1 MAPKLKVDKISPP
14 PARLS
19 AFLYHAPNI
28 WPSLVLFL
36 LTTILLVYASYP
48 KLKIAADLDVFTMV
62 ALLAF
67 SVPIISVS
75 YLVSNISWLW
85 DGRYPV
91 RYGLQAGATGS
102 FLTLIIIL
110 LTSYFDESSSS
121 KGLAFGLGCMSGLW
135 YLTLRTHGS
144 APARIAFPLSLVS
157 PFSSL
162 YFLQSGGIT
171 QDPSDF
177 NFGLLTIFILAFAS
191 HFFLF
196 LVDSPYKKA
205 IGVSGT
211 KHMSAFIDHFSTG
224 DGRRLTEAIREIC
237 QKIETKNS
245 WISIR
250 KNNETTAF
258 LAVPG
263 VHPGPVGTLGGS
275 NLPTKIDSEL
285 PGLGFAFHG
294 ASTNDHNP
302 LRDEDLTRIAKAMAE
317 ASEEADYSDSCYST
331 VCDGDVPAA
340 YVTGIGEGKIIFAKP
355 GDSDDILPEL
365 SARMERSSSNI
376 DGRRVMIDLHNQ
388 EGWGR
393 PPLAAGS
400 KEGTMLEISASKALK
415 LISSSKKGKLN
426 VGISHIPGEDLGNGL
441 GPGGL
446 RTLVIENQLSSDNV
460 HRTGIMLWDA
470 NGLAPGMNEELEEG
484 LNGIVDELL
493 LATTDNHYVN
503 VKPGGFNPLSNC
515 EGLLPSARQALE
527 EAIND
532 ISPAESAMGTVYVDG
547 VEILGQGKQ
556 DKISAA
562 ANAIIEVAR
571 YSWMPIYSSA
581 TMFCIILSS
590 YV

>member
-1 MAPKLKVDKISPP
+1 MIPELKVDKISPP

-19 AFLYHAPNI
+19 AFLYHTPHI
-28 WPSLVLFL
+28 LPSLLLFVSTTL
-36 LTTILLVYASYP
+36 LLIFGSYSQ
-48 KLKIAADLDVFTMV
+48 LKIAADIPEY
-62 ALLAF
+62 ALVAF
-67 SVPIISVS
+67 SSFAIPIISVS
-75 YLVSNISWLW
+75 YLITQISWLW
-85 DGRYPV
+85 DGRYPL
-91 RYGLQAGATGS
+91 RYGLQAGSTGS
-102 FLTLIIIL
+102 ILMLIAVYIS
-110 LTSYFDESSSS
+110 SYFDESSR
-121 KGLAFGLGCMSGLW
+121 GLVFGLGCMSGLW
-135 YLTLRTHGS
+135 YLTVRTHGS
-144 APARIAFPLSLVS
+144 APARIAFPLSLIS
-157 PFSSL
+157 PISTL
-162 YFLQSGGIT
+162 YFLDSGGIIP
-171 QDPSDF
+171 DM
-177 NFGLLTIFILAFAS
+177 NFGIVTIFVLSFAS

-237 QKIETKNS
+237 QKIETKNN

-250 KNNETTAF
+250 KKGEVVAF

-275 NLPTKIDSEL
+275 NLPIKIDPAI
-285 PGLGFAFHG
+285 PGLCFAFHG

-302 LRDEDLTRIAKAMAE
+302 LRDEDLTRIAKAMVL
-317 ASEEADYSDSCYST
+317 ASEDAEYSNSCNST
-331 VCDGDVPAA
+331 VYDGQIPAA
-340 YVTGIGEGKIIFAKP
+340 YVTGIGNGKIIFAKP

-365 SARMERSSSNI
+365 SARLERSSSNMN
-376 DGRRVMIDLHNQ
+376 GRRVMIDLHNQ

-400 KEGTMLEISASKALK
+400 KEGKMLEISASRAIKT
-415 LISSSKKGKLN
+415 SSLSKEGELR
-426 VGISHIPGEDLGNGL
+426 VGISHIPGEDLSKGL

-446 RTLVIENQLSSDNV
+446 RTLIIENHLSSEEF

-470 NGLAPGMNEELEEG
+470 NGLAPGMNKELEAG
-484 LNGIVDELL
+484 LSGIVDELL

-503 VKPGGFNPLSNC
+503 VKPGGFNPLSDF
-515 EGLLPSARQALE
+515 EALLPSAKQALE
-527 EAIND
+527 EAIAD

-562 ANAIIEVAR
+562 ANAIVEVAR
-571 YSWMPIYSSA
+571 YSWVPIYSSA
-581 TMFCIILSS
+581 TMLCVIVSF

>member
-1 MAPKLKVDKISPP
+1 MAPKLKVDEISPP

-19 AFLYHAPNI
+19 AFLYHTPNI
-28 WPSLVLFL
+28 WPSLILFISTTLFL
-36 LTTILLVYASYP
+36 VYGAYS
-48 KLKIAADLDVFTMV
+48 KLKISAELIDFTII
-62 ALLAF
+62 ALISF
-67 SVPIISVS
+67 TIPIILVS

-85 DGRYPV
+85 DGRYPI

-102 FLTLIIIL
+102 MLMLIAIL
-110 LTSYFDESSSS
+110 LSSFFDESS

-144 APARIAFPLSLVS
+144 APARVAFPLSLFS
-157 PFSSL
+157 PISSL
-162 YFLQSGGIT
+162 YFLESGALI
-171 QDPSDF
+171 SDLK
-177 NFGLLTIFILAFAS
+177 FGLLTIFILAFAS

-250 KNNETTAF
+250 KNDEITAF

-275 NLPTKIDSEL
+275 NLPTKIDSVL

-302 LRDEDLTRIAKAMAE
+302 LRNEDLTRIGKAMVDASGE
-317 ASEEADYSDSCYST
+317 ANYSDSCYST
-331 VCDGDVPAA
+331 VRDGNLPAA
-340 YVTGIGEGKIIFAKP
+340 YVTGVGEGKIIFAKP

-415 LISSSKKGKLN
+415 SISSSKKGKLN
-426 VGISHIPGEDLGNGL
+426 VGISHIPGEDLGKGL

-446 RTLVIENQLSSDNV
+446 RTLVIENNLSSDKS

-470 NGLAPGMNEELEEG
+470 NGLAPGMNKELEKG
-484 LNGIVDELL
+484 LGGIVDELL

-515 EGLLPSARQALE
+515 EELLPSARQALE
-527 EAIND
+527 EAISD

-581 TMFCIILSS
+581 TMLCVILSS

>member
-1 MAPKLKVDKISPP
+1 MAPKLKVDEISPP

-19 AFLYHAPNI
+19 AFLYHTPNI
-28 WPSLVLFL
+28 WPSLILFISTTLFL
-36 LTTILLVYASYP
+36 VYGAYS
-48 KLKIAADLDVFTMV
+48 KLKISAELVDFTII
-62 ALLAF
+62 ALMSF
-67 SVPIISVS
+67 SIPIILVS

-85 DGRYPV
+85 DGRYPI

-102 FLTLIIIL
+102 MLMLVAIVLSSF
-110 LTSYFDESSSS
+110 FDEPS

-144 APARIAFPLSLVS
+144 APARIAFPLSLFS
-157 PFSSL
+157 PISSL
-162 YFLQSGGIT
+162 YFLESGALI
-171 QDPSDF
+171 SDLK
-177 NFGLLTIFILAFAS
+177 FGLLTIFILAFAS

-224 DGRRLTEAIREIC
+224 EGRRLTEAIREIC

-250 KNNETTAF
+250 KNDEVAAF

-275 NLPTKIDSEL
+275 NLPTKIDSVL

-302 LRDEDLTRIAKAMAE
+302 LRDEDLTRIAKAMVDASGE
-317 ASEEADYSDSCYST
+317 ANYSDSCYST
-331 VCDGDVPAA
+331 VRDGDLPAV
-340 YVTGIGEGKIIFAKP
+340 YVAGIGEGKIIFAKP

-415 LISSSKKGKLN
+415 SISSSKKGKLN
-426 VGISHIPGEDLGNGL
+426 VGISHIPGEDLGKGL

-446 RTLVIENQLSSDNV
+446 RILVLENHLSSDKS

-484 LNGIVDELL
+484 LGGIVDELL

-515 EGLLPSARQALE
+515 EELLPSAKQALE
-527 EAIND
+527 EAISD

-581 TMFCIILSS
+581 TMLCVILSS

>member
-1 MAPKLKVDKISPP
+1 MAPKLKVDEISPP

-19 AFLYHAPNI
+19 AFLYHTPNI
-28 WPSLVLFL
+28 WPSLILFL
-36 LTTILLVYASYP
+36 STTLFLVYGAYS
-48 KLKIAADLDVFTMV
+48 KLKISAELVDFTII
-62 ALLAF
+62 ALMSF
-67 SVPIISVS
+67 SIPIILVS

-85 DGRYPV
+85 DGRYPI

-102 FLTLIIIL
+102 MLMLIAIL
-110 LTSYFDESSSS
+110 LSSFFDEPS

-144 APARIAFPLSLVS
+144 APARVAFPLSLFS
-157 PFSSL
+157 PISSL
-162 YFLQSGGIT
+162 YFLESGALI
-171 QDPSDF
+171 SDLK
-177 NFGLLTIFILAFAS
+177 FGLLTIFILAFAS

-250 KNNETTAF
+250 KNDEITAF

-275 NLPTKIDSEL
+275 NLPTKIDSVL

-302 LRDEDLTRIAKAMAE
+302 LRNEDLTRIGKAMVDASGE
-317 ASEEADYSDSCYST
+317 ANYSDSCYST
-331 VCDGDVPAA
+331 VRDGNLPAA
-340 YVTGIGEGKIIFAKP
+340 YVIGVGEGKIIFAKP

-415 LISSSKKGKLN
+415 SISSSKKGKLN
-426 VGISHIPGEDLGNGL
+426 VGISHIPGEDLGKGL

-446 RTLVIENQLSSDNV
+446 RTLVIENNLSSDKS

-470 NGLAPGMNEELEEG
+470 NGLAPGMNKELEEG
-484 LNGIVDELL
+484 LGGIVDELL

-515 EGLLPSARQALE
+515 EELLPSARQALE
-527 EAIND
+527 EAISD

-581 TMFCIILSS
+581 TMLCVILSS

>member
-1 MAPKLKVDKISPP
+1 MAPKLKVDEISPP

-19 AFLYHAPNI
+19 AFLYHTPNI
-28 WPSLVLFL
+28 WPSLILFIS
-36 LTTILLVYASYP
+36 TTLLLVYGAYS
-48 KLKIAADLDVFTMV
+48 KLKISAELVDFTII
-62 ALLAF
+62 ALMSF
-67 SVPIISVS
+67 SIPIILVS

-85 DGRYPV
+85 DGRYPI

-102 FLTLIIIL
+102 ILMLVAIL
-110 LTSYFDESSSS
+110 LSSFFDEPS

-144 APARIAFPLSLVS
+144 APARVAFPLSLFS
-157 PFSSL
+157 PVSSL
-162 YFLQSGGIT
+162 YFLESGALI
-171 QDPSDF
+171 SDLK
-177 NFGLLTIFILAFAS
+177 FGVLTIFILAFAS

-250 KNNETTAF
+250 KNDEIAAF

-263 VHPGPVGTLGGS
+263 VHPGPVGILGGS
-275 NLPTKIDSEL
+275 NLPTKIDSVL

-302 LRDEDLTRIAKAMAE
+302 LRDEDLTRIAKAMVE
-317 ASEEADYSDSCYST
+317 ASGEANYSDSCYST
-331 VCDGDVPAA
+331 VRDGDVPAA
-340 YVTGIGEGKIIFAKP
+340 YVTGVGEGKIIFSKP

-426 VGISHIPGEDLGNGL
+426 VGISHIPGEDLEKGL

-446 RTLVIENQLSSDNV
+446 RTLILENQLSSDSS

-470 NGLAPGMNEELEEG
+470 NGLAPGMNKELEEG
-484 LNGIVDELL
+484 LGGIVDELL

-503 VKPGGFNPLSNC
+503 VKPGGFNPLSNF
-515 EGLLPSARQALE
+515 EGLLPSAKQALE

-581 TMFCIILSS
+581 TMLCVILSS

>member
-1 MAPKLKVDKISPP
+1 MAPKLKVDEISPP

-19 AFLYHAPNI
+19 AFLYHTPNI
-28 WPSLVLFL
+28 WPSLILFIS
-36 LTTILLVYASYP
+36 TTLLLVYGAYS
-48 KLKIAADLDVFTMV
+48 KLKISAELVDFTII
-62 ALLAF
+62 ALMSF
-67 SVPIISVS
+67 SIPIILVS
-75 YLVSNISWLW
+75 YFVSNISWLW
-85 DGRYPV
+85 DGRYPI

-102 FLTLIIIL
+102 MLMLVAIL
-110 LTSYFDESSSS
+110 LSSFFDEPS

-144 APARIAFPLSLVS
+144 APARVAFPLSLFS
-157 PFSSL
+157 PISSL
-162 YFLQSGGIT
+162 YFLESGALI
-171 QDPSDF
+171 SDLK
-177 NFGLLTIFILAFAS
+177 FGLLTIFILAFAS

-250 KNNETTAF
+250 KNDEIAAF

-275 NLPTKIDSEL
+275 NLPTKIDSVL
-285 PGLGFAFHG
+285 PGLGFTFHG

-302 LRDEDLTRIAKAMAE
+302 LRDEDLSRIAKAMVDASGE
-317 ASEEADYSDSCYST
+317 ANYSDSCYST
-331 VCDGDVPAA
+331 VRDGSLPAA
-340 YVTGIGEGKIIFAKP
+340 YVTGVGEGKIIFAKP

-415 LISSSKKGKLN
+415 LISSSKKGKLK
-426 VGISHIPGEDLGNGL
+426 VGISHIPGEDLGKGL

-446 RTLVIENQLSSDNV
+446 RTLVIENQLSSDKS

-470 NGLAPGMNEELEEG
+470 NGLAPGMNKELEEG
-484 LNGIVDELL
+484 LGDIVDELL

-515 EGLLPSARQALE
+515 EELLPSAKQALE
-527 EAIND
+527 EAISD
-532 ISPAESAMGTVYVDG
+532 ISPAESAMGTVYVGG

-581 TMFCIILSS
+581 TMLCVILSS

>member
-1 MAPKLKVDKISPP
+1 MIPELKVDKISPP

-19 AFLYHAPNI
+19 AFLYHTPHI
-28 WPSLVLFL
+28 LPSLLLFVSTTL
-36 LTTILLVYASYP
+36 LLIFGSYSQ
-48 KLKIAADLDVFTMV
+48 LKIAADIPEY
-62 ALLAF
+62 ALVAF
-67 SVPIISVS
+67 SSFAIPIISVS
-75 YLVSNISWLW
+75 YLITQISWLW
-85 DGRYPV
+85 DGRYPL
-91 RYGLQAGATGS
+91 RYGLQAGSTGS
-102 FLTLIIIL
+102 ILMLIAVYIS
-110 LTSYFDESSSS
+110 SYFDESSR
-121 KGLAFGLGCMSGLW
+121 GLVFGLGCMSGLW
-135 YLTLRTHGS
+135 YLTVRTHGS
-144 APARIAFPLSLVS
+144 APARIAFPLSLIS
-157 PFSSL
+157 PISTL
-162 YFLQSGGIT
+162 YFLDSGGIIP
-171 QDPSDF
+171 DM
-177 NFGLLTIFILAFAS
+177 NFGIVTIVVLSFAS

-237 QKIETKNS
+237 QKIETKNN

-250 KNNETTAF
+250 KKGEVVAF

-275 NLPTKIDSEL
+275 NLPIKIDPAI
-285 PGLGFAFHG
+285 PGLCFAFHG

-302 LRDEDLTRIAKAMAE
+302 LRDEDLTRIAKAMVL
-317 ASEEADYSDSCYST
+317 ASEDAEYSNSCNST
-331 VCDGDVPAA
+331 VYDGQIPAA
-340 YVTGIGEGKIIFAKP
+340 YVTGIGNGKIIFAKP

-365 SARMERSSSNI
+365 SARLERSSSNMN
-376 DGRRVMIDLHNQ
+376 GRRVMIDLHNQ

-400 KEGTMLEISASKALK
+400 KEGTMLEISASRAIKT
-415 LISSSKKGKLN
+415 SSLSKEGELR
-426 VGISHIPGEDLGNGL
+426 VGISHIPGEDLSKGL

-446 RTLVIENQLSSDNV
+446 RTLIIENHLSSEEF

-470 NGLAPGMNEELEEG
+470 NGLAPGMNKELEAG
-484 LNGIVDELL
+484 LSGIVDELL

-503 VKPGGFNPLSNC
+503 VKPGGFNPLSDF
-515 EGLLPSARQALE
+515 EALLPSAKQALE
-527 EAIND
+527 EAIAD

-562 ANAIIEVAR
+562 ANAIVEVAR
-571 YSWMPIYSSA
+571 YSWVPIYSSA
-581 TMFCIILSS
+581 TMLCVIVSF

>member
-1 MAPKLKVDKISPP
+1 MIPELKVDKISPP

-19 AFLYHAPNI
+19 GFLYHTPHI
-28 WPSLVLFL
+28 LPSLLLFVS
-36 LTTILLVYASYP
+36 TTLLLVFGSHSQ
-48 KLKIAADLDVFTMV
+48 LKIAVDIPEY
-62 ALLAF
+62 ALVAF
-67 SVPIISVS
+67 SSFAIPIISVS
-75 YLVSNISWLW
+75 YLVTQISWLW
-85 DGRYPV
+85 DGRYPL
-91 RYGLQAGATGS
+91 RYGLQAGSTGS
-102 FLTLIIIL
+102 VLMLITVYIS
-110 LTSYFDESSSS
+110 SYFDESSR
-121 KGLAFGLGCMSGLW
+121 GLVFGLGCMSGLW
-135 YLTLRTHGS
+135 YLTVRTHGS
-144 APARIAFPLSLVS
+144 APARIAFPLSLIS
-157 PFSSL
+157 PISTL
-162 YFLQSGGIT
+162 YFLDSGGIIP
-171 QDPSDF
+171 DM
-177 NFGLLTIFILAFAS
+177 NFGIVTIFVLSFAS

-237 QKIETKNS
+237 QKIETKNN

-250 KNNETTAF
+250 KKDEVVAF

-275 NLPTKIDSEL
+275 NLPIKMDPAI
-285 PGLGFAFHG
+285 PGLCFAFHG

-302 LRDEDLTRIAKAMAE
+302 LRDEDLTRIAKAMVLASGDAE
-317 ASEEADYSDSCYST
+317 YSNSCNST
-331 VCDGDVPAA
+331 VHDGQIPAA
-340 YVTGIGEGKIIFAKP
+340 YVTGIGNGKIIFAKP

-365 SARMERSSSNI
+365 SARLERSSSNMT
-376 DGRRVMIDLHNQ
+376 GRRVMIDLHNQ

-400 KEGTMLEISASKALK
+400 KEGTMLEISASRAIK
-415 LISSSKKGKLN
+415 SSSLSKEGELR
-426 VGISHIPGEDLGNGL
+426 VGISHIPGEDLSKGL

-446 RTLVIENQLSSDNV
+446 RTLIIENYLSSEEF

-470 NGLAPGMNEELEEG
+470 NGLAPGMNKELEAG
-484 LNGIVDELL
+484 LSGIVDELL

-503 VKPGGFNPLSNC
+503 VKPGGFNPLSDC
-515 EGLLPSARQALE
+515 EALLPSAKQALE
-527 EAIND
+527 EAIAD

-571 YSWMPIYSSA
+571 YSWVPIYSSA
-581 TMFCIILSS
+581 TMLCVIVSS

>member
-1 MAPKLKVDKISPP
+1 MAPKLKVDEVSPP

-19 AFLYHAPNI
+19 AFLYHTPHLI
-28 WPSLVLFL
+28 YSLILFL
-36 LTTILLVYASYP
+36 STTLLLVYGAYTNLGIS
-48 KLKIAADLDVFTMV
+48 ADLV
-62 ALLAF
+62 AFLIVGLMSFSIPVLL
-67 SVPIISVS
+67 VS
-75 YLVSNISWLW
+75 YLVSHISWLW
-85 DGRYPV
+85 DGRYPI
-91 RYGLQAGATGS
+91 RYGLQAGSTGS
-102 FLTLIIIL
+102 VIMLITIL
-110 LTSYFDESSSS
+110 IGSYFDEPS

-144 APARIAFPLSLVS
+144 APARVAFPLSLFS
-157 PFSSL
+157 PVSSL
-162 YFLQSGGIT
+162 YFLQSGGLI
-171 QDPSDF
+171 SDLE
-177 NFGLLTIFILAFAS
+177 FGLLTILTLAFAS

-196 LVDSPYKKA
+196 LVDSPYQKA

-237 QKIETKNS
+237 QTIETKNN

-250 KNNETTAF
+250 KKDETVAF

-275 NLPTKIDSEL
+275 NLPSKIDPFL

-302 LRDEDLTRIAKAMAE
+302 LRDEDLTRITKAMVQ
-317 ASEEADYSDSCYST
+317 ASEEANYSSNSRST
-331 VCDGDVPAA
+331 VVEGDVPSI
-340 YVTGIGEGKIIFAKP
+340 YVTGIGEGKLIFAKP

-365 SARMERSSSNI
+365 AARLERSSSNI
-376 DGRRVMIDLHNQ
+376 DGKRVMIDLHNQ

-393 PPLAAGS
+393 PPLAAGT
-400 KEGTMLEISASKALK
+400 KEGKILEISASKALK
-415 LISSSKKGKLN
+415 RSSSLKNGQLK
-426 VGISHIPGEDLGNGL
+426 VGISHIPGEDLGKGL

-446 RTLVIENQLSSDNV
+446 RTLVIENESSSEDSNV
-460 HRTGIMLWDA
+460 QRTAVLLWDG
-470 NGLAPGMNEELEEG
+470 NGLAPGMNDKLQKG
-484 LNGIVDELL
+484 LGGIVDKLL

-503 VKPGGFNPLSNC
+503 VKPGGFNPLSDY
-515 EGLLPSARQALE
+515 EGLLPSAKQSLE
-527 EAIND
+527 EAIED

-556 DKISAA
+556 DRISAA
-562 ANAIIEVAR
+562 ANAVVEVAR

-590 YV
+590 YL

>member
-19 AFLYHAPNI
+19 AFLYHTPNI
-28 WPSLVLFL
+28 WPSLLLFL
-36 LTTILLVYASYP
+36 ATTLLLVYGSYS
-48 KLKIAADLDVFTMV
+48 KLKIATDLSEFVIV
-62 ALLAF
+62 ASLSF
-67 SVPIISVS
+67 SIPILSIS
-75 YLVSNISWLW
+75 YLVTQISWLW
-85 DGRYPV
+85 DGRYPI

-102 FLTLIIIL
+102 VLILITIFLA
-110 LTSYFDESSSS
+110 SYFDEAD

-157 PFSSL
+157 PVSSL
-162 YFLQSGGIT
+162 YFLQSGAVI
-171 QDPSDF
+171 SDIK
-177 NFGLLTIFILAFAS
+177 FGLVTILILSFAS

-250 KNNETTAF
+250 KNGSTTAF

-275 NLPTKIDSEL
+275 NLPTKIDHIL

-302 LRDEDLTRIAKAMAE
+302 LRDEDLTRIAKAMVE
-317 ASEEADYSDSCYST
+317 DSEKAKYSDSCHST
-331 VCDGDVPAA
+331 VGDGVLPAA
-340 YVTGIGEGKIIFAKP
+340 YVTGVGEGKMIFAKP

-365 SARMERSSSNI
+365 SARIERSSSNI

-400 KEGTMLEISASKALK
+400 KEGTMLEISASRALK
-415 LISSSKKGKLN
+415 LSSSSNKGKLN
-426 VGISHIPGEDLGNGL
+426 VGVSHIPGEDLEKGL

-446 RTLVIENQLSSDNV
+446 RTLIIENNISSDESKT

-470 NGLAPGMNEELEEG
+470 NGLAPGMNKELGDG
-484 LNGIVDELL
+484 LDGIVDELL

-503 VKPGGFNPLSNC
+503 VKPGGFNPLSNS
-515 EGLLPSARQALE
+515 EGLLPSAKQALK

-532 ISPAESAMGTVYVDG
+532 ISPAEAAMGTVYVDG

-556 DKISAA
+556 DKISSA

-581 TMFCIILSS
+581 TMLCVILSS